1 MQILEG
7 LDGLRRLPE
16 GTVLSVGNF
25 DGFHLGHQEILRRA
39 RLLRERAGDGAKL
52 AVVTF
57 EPHPLTV
64 LKPELAPPRLTPPGF
79 KQSLLRAAG
88 VDQLVI
94 LPPDPAVLDLTA
106 EDFWA
111 ILRDEV
117 KPTHMVEGQ
126 SFNFGRGR
134 TGTIDKLREWAAQSD
149 VKLTVVEPVEVA
161 LLDFTIVPVS
171 SSFIR
176 WLLARGR
183 VRDAAICTGRP
194 YLLEGQVVRGHQR
207 GRGIGVPTANVRTEG
222 QLVPGDGVYV
232 GRAHLDGVTRAAAV
246 SIGTMPTFGDHR
258 RQVEVHLIGFDGDLY
273 GKTLAVEFVDWVREQ
288 WKFKSVEA
296 LKRQLARDIA
306 FCAERASVNPTIP
319 VAATA

>member
-1 MQILEG
+1 MQITEG
-7 LDGLRRLPE
+7 LDGLRGLAK

-25 DGFHLGHQEILRRA
+25 DGIHLGHQEILRRA
-39 RLLRERAGDGAKL
+39 GLLREQAGAGAKL

-64 LKPELAPPRLTPPGF
+64 LKPELAPPRLTPPAL
-79 KQSLLRAAG
+79 KQSLLRGMG
-88 VDQLVI
+88 VDHLVI
-94 LPPDPAVLDLTA
+94 LPPDPAVLNLTA
-106 EDFWA
+106 EAFWA

-117 KPTHMVEGQ
+117 KPAHMVEGQ

-149 VKLTVVEPVEVA
+149 VRLTIVQPVEVA

-194 YLLEGQVVRGHQR
+194 YVMEGEVVRGHQR
-207 GRGIGVPTANVRTEG
+207 GRGIGVPTANVRANG
-222 QLVPGDGVYV
+222 QLVPGEGVYV
-232 GRAHLDGVTRAAAV
+232 GRARVDGATYPAAV
-246 SIGTMPTFGDHR
+246 SIGTMPTFGENQ
-258 RQVEVHLIGFDGDLY
+258 RQVEVHVIDFDGDLY
-273 GKTLAVEFVDWVREQ
+273 GKTLAVEFIDWVREQ
-288 WKFKSVEA
+288 SKFKSIDA
-296 LKRQLARDIA
+296 LKQQLARDIA
-306 FCAERASVNPTIP
+306 YCAERAGVN
-319 VAATA
+319 ATAPIAKVG